1 MVFNDYD
8 SAQRE
13 YNKLLSWLSRIN
25 YAALASLK
33 EAKEETLTV
42 IKLKVSPL
50 LRRTLSSTNPIESAF
65 SIVRDKVSRVKN
77 WRSSPDQVMRW
88 AAASLVEAEK
98 KFRAIK
104 GYKDLNT
111 MEENLKL
118 LTNNRNRR
126 SKTSSSA

>member
-1 MVFNDYD
+1 M
-8 SAQRE
+8 
-13 YNKLLSWLSRIN
+13 
-25 YAALASLK
+25 ASLK